1 MSDRLPE
8 RVNPYRLADQG
19 RELEGSYPLNL
30 MPRLA
35 EAVSEVS
42 GEAMVS
48 MVFSRSGAGLAIAD
62 GEIQAT
68 LVLTCQRCLG
78 LMEYPVKTEISVA
91 FVPDDATAGL
101 IQEDY
106 DAMVVPDELFFRDL
120 IEDELMLSLPLIA
133 RHESPESCEETM
145 QDYLHKEFESSTEH
159 VEKKPNPFDVL
170 STLKGKH

>member
-19 RELEGSYPLNL
+19 RELVGSYPLNL

-35 EAVSEVS
+35 EAASEVS
-42 GEAMVS
+42 GEAMVR
-48 MVFSRSGAGLAIAD
+48 MAFSRSTGGLALVE

-68 LVLTCQRCLG
+68 LGLTCQRCLG
-78 LMEYPVKTEISVA
+78 LMDYPVKTEISVA
-91 FVPDDATAGL
+91 FVPDDATAGSM
-101 IQEDY
+101 QEDY
-106 DAMVVPDELFFRDL
+106 DAMVVPDELFIRDL

-133 RHESPESCEETM
+133 RHESPENCEEMM
-145 QDYLHKEFESSTEH
+145 QNFLQKEFESSTEN

-170 STLKGKH
+170 STLKDKH